1 MFPIKDLC
9 FESQTNRI
17 LSFPRGLVNRM
28 NQEKI
33 GKFIALMRKEQNLT
47 QRQLAEMLGITDKS
61 VSKWETGRSMPD
73 NALLLE
79 LCSILKISVNEL
91 LSGERLTQ
99 EEYDGYAE
107 KNILYLMEKQEKQ
120 KKTNKWTALGVVI
133 LLVVLL
139 SVIILSVGVY
149 NIPWFFDLQSL
160 LLIVGISICVLLITG
175 MFKDFVYGFRICY
188 SSNKKEDRED
198 KKDILRAYT
207 AIRLVMI
214 TAILAGIF
222 VAIISIVAL
231 LGKLSD
237 VMFWGERLIIVL
249 MSILY
254 SVVLNLLLLPTS
266 TKLYIMM
273 KVMERK

>member
-1 MFPIKDLC
+1 
-9 FESQTNRI
+9 
-17 LSFPRGLVNRM
+17 M

-47 QRQLAEMLGITDKS
+47 QKQLAEMLGITDKS
-61 VSKWETGRSMPD
+61 ISKWETGRSMPD

-91 LSGERLTQ
+91 LSGEQLSK
-99 EEYDGYAE
+99 EDYDGHAE
-107 KNILYLMEKQEKQ
+107 ENILYLMEKQEKQ
-120 KKTNKWTALGVVI
+120 KKTNKRTALGVVI

-139 SVIILSVGVY
+139 FVIILSVGVN
-149 NIPWFFDLQSL
+149 NIPWFVDLQSL
-160 LLIVGISICVLLITG
+160 LLIIGIPICVLLITG
-175 MFKDFVYGFRICY
+175 VFKDFVYGFLICY
-188 SSNKKEDRED
+188 GLKEKEDRE
-198 KKDILRAYT
+198 DILRAYT

-237 VMFWGERLIIVL
+237 VMFLGERLIIVL

-254 SVVLNLLLLPTS
+254 SIILNLLLLPTL
-266 TKLYIMM
+266 TKLYIKLKMM
-273 KVMERK
+273 DRE